1 VGQVKSLT
9 LEVVTGNYAIHRLA
23 SDSSIPDWAL
33 NATGFL
39 SITRTSDELSIV
51 CQTPQLE
58 LEGVKQD
65 SGWACLKLI
74 GPFAFDL
81 TGILSSVLN
90 PLRDAEIGIFAIS
103 TFDTDYVLVKIEHLE
118 EAVLALENAGHT
130 IKK

>member
-51 CQTPQLE
+51 CQTLE
-58 LEGVKQD
+58 LEGVRQD

-103 TFDTDYVLVKIEHLE
+103 TFDTDYVLVKLEHLE
-118 EAVLALENAGHT
+118 RAVLTLKNAGHI
-130 IKK
+130 IKT

>member
-1 VGQVKSLT
+1 MKT
-9 LEVVTGNYAIHRLA
+9 LNLELLGGNYAIHRLPPN
-23 SDSSIPDWAL
+23 SSIPGWAL
-33 NATGFL
+33 TATGFS

-51 CQTPQLE
+51 CQYLE

-103 TFDTDYVLVKIEHLE
+103 TFDTDYLLVKLE
-118 EAVLALENAGHT
+118 NLERCILALENAGHT

>member
-1 VGQVKSLT
+1 MKQLT
-9 LEVVTGNYAIHRLA
+9 LEVMTGHYTIYRFAPN
-23 SDSSIPDWAL
+23 SSVPDWAL
-33 NATGFL
+33 NATGFS

-51 CQTPQLE
+51 CEHQTLE
-58 LEGVKQD
+58 LEGVRQD

-103 TFDTDYVLVKIEHLE
+103 TFDTDYVLVKLEHLE
-118 EAVLALENAGHT
+118 RTVLTLKNAGHT

>member
-9 LEVVTGNYAIHRLA
+9 LEIIPGNYAIHRLA
-23 SDSSIPDWAL
+23 PDLSIPDWAL
-33 NATGFL
+33 TASGFS

-51 CQTPQLE
+51 CQTLELE

-65 SGWACLKLI
+65 TGWACLKLI

-103 TFDTDYVLVKIEHLE
+103 TFDTDYVLVKLEHLE
-118 EAVLALENAGHT
+118 RAAVTLENSGHT
-130 IKK
+130 IRR

>member
-1 VGQVKSLT
+1 MKQLT
-9 LEVVTGNYAIHRLA
+9 LEVLSGHYAIYRFA
-23 SDSSIPDWAL
+23 PDSSLPNWAL
-33 NATGFL
+33 NATGFS

-51 CQTPQLE
+51 CEHQTLE

-65 SGWACLKLI
+65 LGWACLKLI

-81 TGILSSVLN
+81 TGILASVLN

-103 TFDTDYVLVKIEHLE
+103 TFDTDYVLVKLEHLE
-118 EAVLALENAGHT
+118 LAVVTLENSGHT

>member
-1 VGQVKSLT
+1 MKT
-9 LEVVTGNYAIHRLA
+9 LNLELLGGNYAIHRLPPN
-23 SDSSIPDWAL
+23 SSIPGWAL
-33 NATGFL
+33 TATGFS

-51 CQTPQLE
+51 CEIPNTDLE
-58 LEGVKQD
+58 NIQQD
-65 SGWACLKLI
+65 PGWACLKLI

-103 TFDTDYVLVKIEHLE
+103 TFDTDYLLVKLE
-118 EAVLALENAGHT
+118 NLEPCILALKNAGHT

>member
-1 VGQVKSLT
+1 MKTLM
-9 LEVVTGNYAIHRLA
+9 LEVLTGNYAIYRFHP
-23 SDSSIPDWAL
+23 DSSIPTWAL
-33 NATGFL
+33 STKGFS

-51 CQTPQLE
+51 CQTQNLE
-58 LEGVKQD
+58 LDGVQQD

-103 TFDTDYVLVKIEHLE
+103 TFDTDYVLVKLE
-118 EAVLALENAGHT
+118 NLERTIVTLKNAGHT
-130 IKK
+130 IRE